1 MAYLCFEATILSQKI
16 LIIEADESAADIRR
30 EAQGLDSQLRS
41 LDVFTAKT
49 TALQCM
55 TFLKKAVFA
64 GEEPAVVIIGPTVL
78 MPLAVAR
85 QVRSALA
92 KSHIIFV
99 PAVGRMAE
107 LQRGLSRAP
116 MIGSDWS
123 LAADEA
129 VLPKLITD
137 AIQTSLRRLKLR
149 TTLDRANI
157 HISAP
162 KSVDS
167 TEYRRLVVSDHY
179 LANLLTQAQDIIISL
194 DISQRIV
201 FLSAGAAKL
210 AGIPTEAAVGLLV
223 KHTSLWSDAMADY
236 LERIRTAT
244 QALTAEF
251 TFSGGQHTVLMETV
265 FSAVRADGGHFI
277 GTSLFMRDV
286 TERHRQLELERH
298 ARAEAESIGR
308 LKDEFLTTLSH
319 ELRTPLNSILGWAQL
334 LKLSSLPEEKRANG
348 IATIER
354 NARHQAK
361 LIEDLLDLSNIITG
375 KLQLHLEPV
384 GLRGIVNHAVET
396 MLPNALAKGLT
407 LSVTSGVFQDLIHAD
422 THRLHQVIWNLV
434 SNAIKFTPQGG
445 SICISM
451 GQVGSSVYVAVS
463 DTGEGVSSTF
473 LPHAFERFRQADS
486 SITKKIGGLG
496 LGLSI
501 VKQLVELHGG
511 TVTASS
517 AGQGRGS
524 TFTVQLPLATTIPDV
539 DKELPTISTA
549 VTMASALQGTRI
561 LIVDDE
567 PDALHL
573 VAYLLQKQGA
583 NTRTATSAAEALQI
597 TATFDPQLLISDIGM
612 PEVDGYE
619 LLRTIR
625 TKIPNGKSLPA
636 IALTAFA
643 DQASR
648 EKALTTGF
656 QNHIGKPF
664 DSNALIAM
672 AAKMAKTL

>member
-1 MAYLCFEATILSQKI
+1 MTILSQRI
-16 LIIEADESAADIRR
+16 LIIEAEEPAANVQR
-30 EAQGLDSQLRS
+30 ETDLLESQLRN
-41 LDVFTAKT
+41 LDVLTAKT
-49 TALQCM
+49 TASQST
-55 TFLKKAVFA
+55 TFLKKAVFT
-64 GEEPAVVIIGPTVL
+64 GEEPAVIIIGPTVL
-78 MPLAVAR
+78 APLAVAR
-85 QVRSALA
+85 QVRSILG

-99 PAVGRMAE
+99 PEGSRMAA
-107 LQRGLSRAP
+107 LQRELSRAP

-123 LAADEA
+123 LAAGEA
-129 VLPKLITD
+129 ALPKLITD
-137 AIQTSLRRLKLR
+137 AIGTSQRRLRLR

-157 HISAP
+157 QITTQ

-194 DISQRIV
+194 DESQRIV

-210 AGIPTEAAVGLLV
+210 AGMPAEAAIGLLV
-223 KHTSLWSDAMADY
+223 RHTPLWSDAMAGY
-236 LERIRTAT
+236 LDRIRTAT

-251 TFSGGQHTVLMETV
+251 SLSAGKYEVLMETV
-265 FSAVRADGGHFI
+265 FSAVRGDSGHLI

-286 TERHRQLELERH
+286 TERHRQLDQERH

-334 LKLSSLPEEKRANG
+334 LKLGGLPEEKRASG

-361 LIEDLLDLSNIITG
+361 LIEDLLDLSSIITG
-375 KLQLHLEPV
+375 KLKLHFQPV
-384 GLRGIVNHAVET
+384 GLRGIVNNAAET
-396 MLPNALAKGLT
+396 MLPAALAKGLK
-407 LSVTSGVFQDLIHAD
+407 LSVTSDVFPDRVNAD
-422 THRLHQVIWNLV
+422 AHRLHQVMWNLV

-445 SICISM
+445 AISISM
-451 GQVGSSVYVAVS
+451 GQAGTSVYIAVS
-463 DTGEGVSSTF
+463 DTGEGLSPTF
-473 LPHAFERFRQADS
+473 LPHAFDRFRQADS
-486 SITKKIGGLG
+486 SITKKTGGLG

-501 VKQLVELHGG
+501 VKQLVEMHGG

-517 AGQGRGS
+517 AGPSHGS
-524 TFTVQLPLATTIPDV
+524 TFTVQLPLANTVLAVENKLHPRSIAV
-539 DKELPTISTA
+539 DI
-549 VTMASALQGTRI
+549 ASALQGTRI

-573 VAYLLQKQGA
+573 VSYLFHKHGA
-583 NTRTATSAAEALQI
+583 DTRTATSAAEALQI
-597 TATFDPQLLISDIGM
+597 ITTFDPQLLISDIGM

-625 TKIPNGKSLPA
+625 AKVPNGRNLPA

-643 DQASR
+643 DQTNR
-648 EKALTTGF
+648 EKALMTGF

-664 DSNALIAM
+664 DATALLAM
-672 AAKMAKTL
+672 AASMAKTF

>member
-1 MAYLCFEATILSQKI
+1 MTILSQRI
-16 LIIEADESAADIRR
+16 LIIEAEEPEENIQR
-30 EAQGLDSQLRS
+30 ETDLLENQLRT
-41 LDVFTAKT
+41 LDVLVAKT
-49 TALQCM
+49 TALQSI

-64 GEEPAVVIIGPTVL
+64 GEEPAVVIIGPTVPA
-78 MPLAVAR
+78 PLAVAR

-99 PAVGRMAE
+99 PEAGRMAG
-107 LQRGLSRAP
+107 LQRELSRAP

-123 LAADEA
+123 LAAGEA

-137 AIQTSLRRLKLR
+137 AIGTGQRRLRLR

-157 HISAP
+157 QITTQ

-194 DISQRIV
+194 DESQRIV

-210 AGIPTEAAVGLLV
+210 AGMPPEAAIGLLV
-223 KHTSLWSDAMADY
+223 RHTSLWSDAMAGY
-236 LERIRTAT
+236 LDKIRTAT
-244 QALTAEF
+244 QALRAEF
-251 TFSGGQHTVLMETV
+251 AFSTGNQEILMETV
-265 FSAVRADGGHFI
+265 FSAVRDDSGHLI

-334 LKLSSLPEEKRANG
+334 LKLGGLPEEKRANG

-361 LIEDLLDLSNIITG
+361 LIEDLLDLSSIIAG
-375 KLQLHLEPV
+375 KLKLHFQPV
-384 GLRGIVNHAVET
+384 GLRGIVNNAAET
-396 MLPNALAKGLT
+396 MLPAALAKGLK
-407 LSVTSGVFQDLIHAD
+407 LSVTSDVFPDLVNAD
-422 THRLHQVIWNLV
+422 AHRLQQVMWNLV

-445 SICISM
+445 AISISM
-451 GQVGSSVYVAVS
+451 RQAGTSVYIAVS
-463 DTGEGVSSTF
+463 DTGEGLSPTF

-486 SITKKIGGLG
+486 SITKKSGGLG

-501 VKQLVELHGG
+501 VKQLVEMHGG

-517 AGQGRGS
+517 AGAGCGS
-524 TFTVQLPLATTIPDV
+524 TFTVQLPLAETVPAAANNA
-539 DKELPTISTA
+539 PSNSTA
-549 VTMASALQGTRI
+549 VDIASALQGTRI

-573 VAYLLQKQGA
+573 VSYLFQKHGA
-583 NTRTATSAAEALQI
+583 DTRTATSAAEALQI
-597 TATFDPQLLISDIGM
+597 IATFDPQLLISDIGM

-625 TKIPNGKSLPA
+625 AEVPNGRNLPA

-643 DQASR
+643 DQTNR
-648 EKALTTGF
+648 EKALMTGF

-664 DSNALIAM
+664 DATALLAM
-672 AAKMAKTL
+672 AASMAKTF

>member
-1 MAYLCFEATILSQKI
+1 MATTLSQRI
-16 LIIEADESAADIRR
+16 LVIEAEEFAADIRH
-30 EAQGLDSQLRS
+30 ETTLFENQLRV
-41 LDVFTAKT
+41 LDVLMAKT
-49 TALQCM
+49 TAAQST

-78 MPLAVAR
+78 APLAVAR
-85 QVRSALA
+85 QVRSVLA

-99 PAVGRMAE
+99 PEIARTAG
-107 LQRGLSRAP
+107 LQRELSRAP

-123 LAADEA
+123 LASGEA
-129 VLPKLITD
+129 ALPKLIKD
-137 AIQTSLRRLKLR
+137 ALGTSQRRLRLR

-157 HISAP
+157 QITTP

-194 DISQRIV
+194 DESQRIV

-210 AGIPTEAAVGLLV
+210 AGMPVQAAIGLSIRQ
-223 KHTSLWSDAMADY
+223 TSLWSDAMAGY
-236 LERIRTAT
+236 LGRIRTAT
-244 QALTAEF
+244 QALKAEF
-251 TFSGGQHTVLMETV
+251 AFLLGKQEVLMETV
-265 FSAVRADGGHFI
+265 FAAVRDDNGHLI

-286 TERHRQLELERH
+286 TERHRQLELERR

-334 LKLSSLPEEKRANG
+334 LKLGSLPEEKRADG

-361 LIEDLLDLSNIITG
+361 LIEDLLDLSSIIAG
-375 KLQLHLEPV
+375 KLKLHIQPMD
-384 GLRGIVNHAVET
+384 LRSIVNNATES
-396 MLPNALAKGLT
+396 MLPTALAKGLN
-407 LSVTSGVFQDLIHAD
+407 LSVTSDMSQDLVNAD
-422 THRLHQVIWNLV
+422 MHRLQQVICNLL
-434 SNAIKFTPQGG
+434 SNAIKFTPEGG
-445 SICISM
+445 SIRISM
-451 GQVGSSVYVAVS
+451 QQAATSVYVVVS
-463 DTGEGVSSTF
+463 DTGEGLSPTF

-486 SITKKIGGLG
+486 SITKKFGGLG

-501 VKQLVELHGG
+501 VKQLVEMHGG

-517 AGQGRGS
+517 AGAGRGS
-524 TFTVQLPLATTIPDV
+524 TFTVQLPLVATVPAV
-539 DKELPTISTA
+539 ENNSPSNSTA
-549 VTMASALQGTRI
+549 VDIASALQGTRI

-573 VAYLLQKQGA
+573 VSYLFQKHGA
-583 NTRTATSAAEALQI
+583 DIRTATSAAEALRI
-597 TATFDPQLLISDIGM
+597 IATFDPQLLISDIGM

-625 TKIPNGKSLPA
+625 AEVPNGKNLPA

-643 DQASR
+643 DQANR
-648 EKALTTGF
+648 EKALMTGF

-664 DSNALIAM
+664 DATALLAM
-672 AAKMAKTL
+672 AANMAKTL

>member
-1 MAYLCFEATILSQKI
+1 MFSHRI
-16 LIIEADESAADIRR
+16 LIIDAEEPAIHAQRETDLLETQIRTL
-30 EAQGLDSQLRS
+30 ELPM
-41 LDVFTAKT
+41 AKT
-49 TALQCM
+49 TAAQA
-55 TFLKKAVFA
+55 TSFLRKAVFA
-64 GEEPAVVIIGPTVL
+64 GEEPVVVIIGPTVPL
-78 MPLAVAR
+78 PLAVAR
-85 QVRSALA
+85 QVRLAVA

-99 PAVGRMAE
+99 PAVERMAG
-107 LQRGLSRAP
+107 LQRELSRAP

-123 LAADEA
+123 LIAAGEA
-129 VLPKLITD
+129 ALPKLIMD
-137 AIQTSLRRLKLR
+137 AIQMSQRRLRLR

-157 HISAP
+157 QITTP

-167 TEYRRLVVSDHY
+167 TEYRRLVVSNHY

-194 DISQRIV
+194 DESQHIV
-201 FLSAGAAKL
+201 FLSAGAARL
-210 AGIPTEAAVGLLV
+210 AGMPAEAAIGRLV
-223 KHTSLWSDAMADY
+223 RHTPLWSDAMAGY
-236 LERIRTAT
+236 LDRIKQAT

-251 TFSGGQHTVLMETV
+251 AFSVTNHEVLMETV
-265 FSAVRADGGHFI
+265 FSAVRDNSGHLI

-334 LKLSSLPEEKRANG
+334 LKLGSLPEEKRADG

-361 LIEDLLDLSNIITG
+361 LIEDLLDLSSVITG
-375 KLQLHLEPV
+375 KLKLDFQSV
-384 GLRGIVNHAVET
+384 GLRSIVNHAAET
-396 MLPNALAKGLT
+396 VLPTALAKGLR
-407 LSVTSGVFQDLIHAD
+407 LSVTSDVFHDIIIAD
-422 THRLHQVIWNLV
+422 THRLHQILENLL
-434 SNAIKFTPQGG
+434 SNAIKFTSQGG

-451 GQVGSSVYVAVS
+451 GQTGTFVYVTVS
-463 DTGEGVSSTF
+463 DTGEGLSPAF

-496 LGLSI
+496 LGLAI
-501 VKQLVELHGG
+501 VKQLVEMHGG
-511 TVTASS
+511 TVSASS
-517 AGQGRGS
+517 AGPGHGS
-524 TFTVQLPLATTIPDV
+524 NFTVRLPQAPSEAAV
-539 DKELPTISTA
+539 ENNPLPAGTA
-549 VTMASALQGTRI
+549 VNITAALQGTRI

-573 VAYLLQKQGA
+573 VSYLFQQHGA
-583 NTRTATSAAEALQI
+583 DTRTATSAADALQI
-597 TATFDPQLLISDIGM
+597 IATFEPQLLISDIGM

-619 LLRTIR
+619 LLRNIR
-625 TKIPNGKSLPA
+625 TKIPNGKMLPA

-643 DQASR
+643 DQANR

-664 DSNALIAM
+664 DAAALLAM
-672 AAKMAKTL
+672 AASMAKPI

>member
-1 MAYLCFEATILSQKI
+1 MTILSQRI
-16 LIIEADESAADIRR
+16 LIIEAEEPEENIQR
-30 EAQGLDSQLRS
+30 ETDLLEIQLRT
-41 LDVFTAKT
+41 LDVLVAKT
-49 TALQCM
+49 TALQSI

-64 GEEPAVVIIGPTVL
+64 GEEPAVVIIGPTVPA
-78 MPLAVAR
+78 PLAIAR

-99 PAVGRMAE
+99 PEAGRMAG
-107 LQRGLSRAP
+107 LQRELSRAP

-123 LAADEA
+123 LAVGEV

-137 AIQTSLRRLKLR
+137 AIGTGQRRLRLR

-157 HISAP
+157 QITTQ

-194 DISQRIV
+194 DESQRIV

-210 AGIPTEAAVGLLV
+210 AGMPPEAAIGLLV
-223 KHTSLWSDAMADY
+223 RHTSLWSDAMAGY
-236 LERIRTAT
+236 LDKIRTAT
-244 QALTAEF
+244 QALRAEF
-251 TFSGGQHTVLMETV
+251 AFSMGNQEILMETV
-265 FSAVRADGGHFI
+265 FSAVRDDSGHLI

-334 LKLSSLPEEKRANG
+334 LKLGGLPEEKRANG

-361 LIEDLLDLSNIITG
+361 LIEDLLDLSSIIAG
-375 KLQLHLEPV
+375 KLKLHFQPF
-384 GLRGIVNHAVET
+384 GLRGIVNNAAET
-396 MLPNALAKGLT
+396 MLPAALAKGLK
-407 LSVTSGVFQDLIHAD
+407 LSVTSDVFPDLVNAD
-422 THRLHQVIWNLV
+422 AHRLQQVMWNLV

-445 SICISM
+445 AISISM
-451 GQVGSSVYVAVS
+451 RQAGTSVYIAVS
-463 DTGEGVSSTF
+463 DTGEGLSPTF

-486 SITKKIGGLG
+486 SITKKSGGLG

-501 VKQLVELHGG
+501 VKQLVEMHGG

-517 AGQGRGS
+517 AGAGCGS
-524 TFTVQLPLATTIPDV
+524 TFTVQLPLAETVPAAANNS
-539 DKELPTISTA
+539 PSNSTA
-549 VTMASALQGTRI
+549 VDIASALQGTRI

-573 VAYLLQKQGA
+573 VSYLFQKHGA
-583 NTRTATSAAEALQI
+583 DTRTATSAAEALQI
-597 TATFDPQLLISDIGM
+597 IATFDPQLLISDIGM

-625 TKIPNGKSLPA
+625 AEVPNGRNLPA

-643 DQASR
+643 DQTNR
-648 EKALTTGF
+648 EKALMTGF

-664 DSNALIAM
+664 DATALLAM
-672 AAKMAKTL
+672 AASMAKTF